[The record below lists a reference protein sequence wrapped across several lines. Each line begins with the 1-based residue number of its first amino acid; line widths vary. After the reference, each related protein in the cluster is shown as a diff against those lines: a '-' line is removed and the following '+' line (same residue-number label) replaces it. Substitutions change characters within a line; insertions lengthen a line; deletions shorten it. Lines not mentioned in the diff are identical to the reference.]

1 MAEDP
6 KSKKPFEEK
15 DADKVNAKVASDGKQ
30 SKKTDSKTDSQSEP
44 SVSEALSH
52 LYDAVKPKV
61 VRVSKKAYGFASD
74 AISSIMGSKK
84 KNETP
89 AADDQSKTHHTEGSG
104 DVSKD
109 KSDEAAKPEKPSD
122 QNVKSEE
129 TKGGDSKD
137 S

>member
-15 DADKVNAKVASDGKQ
+15 DVDKANAKAASDGKQ
-30 SKKTDSKTDSQSEP
+30 SKKTDSKSEP

-74 AISSIMGSKK
+74 AISGIMGSKK
-84 KNETP
+84 KMKRLQLMIKVKPITQRALVASVRISQMRP
-89 AADDQSKTHHTEGSG
+89 
-104 DVSKD
+104 
-109 KSDEAAKPEKPSD
+109 KS
-122 QNVKSEE
+122 QKSL
-129 TKGGDSKD
+129 
-137 S
+137 

>member
-15 DADKVNAKVASDGKQ
+15 DVDKANAKAASDGNQ
-30 SKKTDSKTDSQSEP
+30 SKKTDSKSEP

-74 AISSIMGSKK
+74 AISGIMGSKK

-89 AADDQSKTHHTEGSG
+89 TADDQSKTHHTEGSG

-122 QNVKSEE
+122 QGVKSEE

>member
-1 MAEDP
+1 MAKDP

-15 DADKVNAKVASDGKQ
+15 DVDKANAKAASDGKQ
-30 SKKTDSKTDSQSEP
+30 SKKTDSKSEP
-44 SVSEALSH
+44 SVPEALSY

-61 VRVSKKAYGFASD
+61 VRVSRKAYGFASD
-74 AISSIMGSKK
+74 AISSIMGPKK

-104 DVSKD
+104 DASKD
-109 KSDEAAKPEKPSD
+109 KLDEAAKPEKPSD